1 MRVILGL
8 LLIFL
13 LSTQAWADTEFFDR
27 FDDPY
32 LAGYVQEG
40 LQNNHDLQKAVWQVE
55 EYRQNVKASFAK
67 ELPSLSTGAYYTGFH
82 VPSLANSPLH
92 KNAFILPFIARYE
105 PDFLLKNRDK
115 TKSTKKAYESMEFQ
129 KEAVAISLASDI
141 ATVYINLLQYDSL
154 IDSQKKVVALNEQIA
169 ARSQKKY
176 DRGVIDNAT
185 LNSAKKDLETAKNTL
200 DDLNKQRET
209 ALTQFAL
216 LLGRSPGEEI
226 QRGKLETFEYK
237 QQIPDTI
244 SSDVIFSRPDVLS
257 AEKQLEMAN
266 IDVRVARKE
275 FLPSFN
281 IIGILAFN
289 TIFPGSFFNWDSILA
304 SILAGASQDIFT
316 GGAKVANLKI
326 YKARY
331 EQLFET
337 YRQTDLNAVK
347 EVNDALVI
355 IKIDTVTDNNTIE
368 KLRLQTRD
376 FADSGKKFKRGVI
389 SEPDLLSAE
398 QMLLN
403 VQQTQTQTKTV
414 RLVNYLT
421 LYKAAGGKL

>member
-1 MRVILGL
+1 MKNFLGV
-8 LLIFL
+8 LLILFFAAGA
-13 LSTQAWADTEFFDR
+13 QAAEFFER

-40 LQNNHDLQKAVWQVE
+40 LQHNHDLQRAVWQVE
-55 EYRQNVKASFAK
+55 EYRQNVRASFAK

-82 VPSLANSPLH
+82 IPTTLPLH
-92 KNAFILPFIARYE
+92 RNAFILPFIARYE

-129 KEAVAISLASDI
+129 KESVAISISSDI
-141 ATVYINLLQYDSL
+141 ATVYINLLQYDGL
-154 IDSQKKVVALNEQIA
+154 IWSQERTAALSEELVRRA
-169 ARSQKKY
+169 QK
-176 DRGVIDNAT
+176 RFNHGVIDNAA
-185 LNSAKKDLETAKNTL
+185 LNTAKKDLETAKNAL
-200 DDLNKQRET
+200 DDLHKQRET

-216 LLGRSPGEEI
+216 LLGRAPGNEI
-226 QRGKLETFEYK
+226 QRGKLEAFEYK
-237 QQIPDTI
+237 AQIPDVI
-244 SSDVIFSRPDVLS
+244 SSEVIFSRPDVLA

-266 IDVRVARKE
+266 INVRVARKE

-289 TIFPGSFFNWDSILA
+289 TIFPGSFFNWDSTIA
-304 SILAGASQDIFT
+304 SILAGASQDIFM

-326 YKARY
+326 NKARY

-337 YRQTDLNAVK
+337 YRQTDLTAVK

-355 IKIDTVTDNNTIE
+355 IKIDTATDNNTIE

-389 SEPDLLSAE
+389 SEPDLLMAQQQLISA
-398 QMLLN
+398 
-403 VQQTQTQTKTV
+403 QQAQIQTKTV

-421 LYKAAGGKL
+421 LYKAVGGKL

>member
-1 MRVILGL
+1 MQKLLGV
-8 LLIFL
+8 LLILIFGA
-13 LSTQAWADTEFFDR
+13 SVQAAEFFER

-67 ELPSLSTGAYYTGFH
+67 ELPSLSMGAYYTGFH

-92 KNAFILPFIARYE
+92 KNAFILPFIASYE
-105 PDFLLKNRDK
+105 PDFLLKNRDM
-115 TKSTKKAYESMEFQ
+115 TKSTKKAYEAMEFQ
-129 KEAVAISLASDI
+129 KEAVAIALSSDI
-141 ATVYINLLQYDSL
+141 ATVYMNLLQYDGL
-154 IDSQKKVVALNEQIA
+154 IESQKKVVALNEQIV

-176 DRGVIDNAT
+176 DRGVIDNAA
-185 LNSAKKDLETAKNTL
+185 LNTAKKDLETAKNSL
-200 DDLNKQRET
+200 DDLSKQRET

-216 LLGRSPGEEI
+216 LLGRSSGEGI

-237 QQIPDTI
+237 AQVPDVI

-257 AEKQLEMAN
+257 AEAQLEKAK

-281 IIGILAFN
+281 IVGFLAFN

-304 SILAGASQDIFT
+304 SILAGASQDIFK

-355 IKIDTVTDNNTIE
+355 IKIDTATDNNTIE

-376 FADSGKKFKRGVI
+376 FADSDKKFERGVV
-389 SEPDLLSAE
+389 SEPDLLMA
-398 QMLLN
+398 QQQLLSMK
-403 VQQTQTQTKTV
+403 QAQIQTKTT

-421 LYKAAGGKL
+421 LYKAAGGKI